1 MALTCHIMFLKNE
14 RYLCGL
20 MMMYMHRLRISFI
33 RILPLL
39 GPVIFLF
46 LSQGCSTQKDSFV
59 NRTFHQVNARYNGY
73 FNAKEIYNESMKTL
87 SEAHNDNY
95 EQVLSVFRYGTAQ
108 DAASISSNMDVVYEK
123 ASLVIRRHSM
133 DIRGEEHNKWIDE
146 SYYLI
151 GRAHFFKRD
160 FTLAILTFEYIIRQY
175 DTRRSHDAKVWIAK
189 AYHEQERYEQA
200 LRLLETLERRY
211 NDGLLKDET
220 VVMFRK
226 AYADHFL
233 RQERFEQAA
242 RQLEAALP
250 YVQVRHEKARLTF
263 IQAQLYHHSGQFA
276 QAQETYERV
285 LDMRANREM
294 RFQARIGM
302 AQAYD
307 PAVGGSEFIRD
318 ELMDMM
324 ADSRYEEFQD
334 QIYYAMAQLYMRQG
348 DEDRAIENYL
358 TSTEVSQ
365 DNDMQKGLSFLRL
378 GEIYF
383 DHPDY
388 GKANLYYD
396 SAHTFLPHSYD
407 EIDKVRERQQ
417 VLSGLTQLSEVI
429 AREDSLQYLASLSD
443 DEQQAIVADII
454 EELQEQERQRQE
466 AERQRQ
472 QEMREAGRTARE
484 GQRMGGRQQGGWYFY
499 NTTAM
504 ANGEMEF
511 FSNFGERPL
520 EDLWRISNRQMAGA
534 DFGSFGDMADFD
546 DLLAGEEDTLELD
559 EYDPETYL
567 RNIPN
572 SEEQMYAS
580 VERQV
585 QAYFNKAMLFRE
597 MLNDLENAI
606 QSFTEL
612 VNNFDGSGKELQAY
626 YYLYHM
632 QRETGNHAA
641 AEQIKN
647 KLLENY
653 PDSEYAMIIGDPNYA
668 ENVRQRQKIANQLYE
683 QSYRAFFAGRY
694 DLISENRAALDT
706 LEVTREL
713 EAKFAYLHAMALG
726 KNDDQDLFMTE
737 LQHVVDNYED
747 TPVHQPASVLLAS
760 LHEAEEQR
768 LAAAPEEA
776 RRQERDPIET
786 PYNYSPDAVHFFVLL
801 VQTEHHDPA
810 TVNAAI
816 TQFNENHFEE
826 ENLSVNNIYFEE
838 DKQLLTITNFQ
849 NRENGMEYYQQWQ
862 QHEEFETVRSAYVE
876 PFVISVDNYPMFYQ
890 DKEIEDYRTFF
901 DYYYLEI

>member
-1 MALTCHIMFLKNE
+1 MRNLQKIFL
-14 RYLCGL
+14 
-20 MMMYMHRLRISFI
+20 

-39 GPVIFLF
+39 GPVFFLLLF
-46 LSQGCSTQKDSFV
+46 QGCSTQKDSFV
-59 NRTFHQVNARYNGY
+59 NRTFHQINAKYNGY
-73 FNAKEIYNESMKTL
+73 FNAKEIFNESMKTL
-87 SEAHNDNY
+87 SDAHTDNY
-95 EQVLSVFRYGTAQ
+95 EHVLSVFRYGTEQ
-108 DAASISSNMDVVYEK
+108 DAASISSNMDVIYEK

-151 GRAHFFKRD
+151 GRSHFFNRD

-189 AYHEQERYEQA
+189 SYHEQERNEQA

-226 AYADHFL
+226 AYADHFI

-242 RQLEAALP
+242 RQLEAGLP
-250 YVQVRHEKARLTF
+250 YVAGRHEKARLTF
-263 IQAQLYHHSGQFA
+263 IQAQLYHHAGHFA
-276 QAQETYERV
+276 RAQETYERV
-285 LDMRANREM
+285 LDMRAGREM

-307 PAVGGSEFIRD
+307 PAVGGSGFIRD

-324 ADSRYEEFQD
+324 ADSRYDEFQD
-334 QIYYAMAQLYMRQG
+334 QIYYALAQLYMRQG
-348 DEDRAIENYL
+348 DKDRAIENYL
-358 TSTEVSQ
+358 ASTEVSR

-396 SAHTFLPHSYD
+396 SASTFLPHSYD

-417 VLSGLTQLSEVI
+417 VLSGLAQLSEVI
-429 AREDSLQYLASLSD
+429 AREDSLQHLASLSD
-443 DEQQAIVADII
+443 DKQQAIVADII

-472 QEMREAGRTARE
+472 QEMREAGRMARQ
-484 GQRMGGRQQGGWYFY
+484 GQRMGRGLDGGWYFY

-511 FSNFGERPL
+511 FSNYGERPL

-534 DFGSFGDMADFD
+534 DFNGFDDMAGFD
-546 DLLAGEEDTLELD
+546 DLLAEEEDTSELD

-572 SEEQMYAS
+572 SEEELSAS
-580 VERQV
+580 IERQV

-597 MLNDLENAI
+597 RLNDLGNAI

-632 QRETGNHAA
+632 HRETGNHAA

-647 KLLENY
+647 TLLENY
-653 PDSEYAMIIGDPNYA
+653 PDSEYAMIIGDPHYA
-668 ENVRQRQKIANQLYE
+668 ENVRQRQNLANKLYE

-694 DLISENRAALDT
+694 DLISQNRAALDT
-706 LEVTREL
+706 LEVSHEL

-726 KNDDQDLFMTE
+726 QNDDKELFMIE

-768 LAAAPEEA
+768 LAAAPEETS
-776 RRQERDPIET
+776 RRERDPIDT
-786 PYNYSPDAVHFFVLL
+786 PYNYSPDAVHFFVLI
-801 VQTEHHDPA
+801 VQTDHHDPA
-810 TVNAAI
+810 TVNNAI
-816 TQFNENHFEE
+816 TQFNDDHFEE

-838 DKQLLTITNFQ
+838 GKQLLTITNF
-849 NRENGMEYYQQWQ
+849 EHMESGMEYYQQWQ
-862 QHEEFETVRSAYVE
+862 QHQELETVRSAHIE

-890 DKEIEDYRTFF
+890 DKEVEEYRTFF